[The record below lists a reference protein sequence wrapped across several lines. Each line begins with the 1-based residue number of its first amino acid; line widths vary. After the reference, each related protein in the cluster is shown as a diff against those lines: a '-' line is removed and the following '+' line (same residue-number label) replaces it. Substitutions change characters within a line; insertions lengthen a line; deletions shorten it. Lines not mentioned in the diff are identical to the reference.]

1 MTTVCLQFRVVTSP
15 SQSAINSDSGASAK
29 STPGSKHKGSR
40 APTTQLVF
48 DILTPSHLRT
58 SQLMSMNVI
67 SAISY
72 GTGWSPLDAPM
83 NSPLVAGLSVCSPVS
98 FLGHGDSVVGGLHLP
113 RHYQLKVVYHIRY
126 ILYLLVSSV
135 GFEIRLRT
143 WEVLQRVRQSPH
155 MAM

>member
-1 MTTVCLQFRVVTSP
+1 M
-15 SQSAINSDSGASAK
+15 G
-29 STPGSKHKGSR
+29 KHKESR

-48 DILTPSHLRT
+48 DILTPTHLRT

-83 NSPLVAGLSVCSPVS
+83 NSPLVAGLSVYSPVS
-98 FLGHGDSVVGGLHLP
+98 FLGHGNSVASGLHLP
-113 RHYQLKVVYHIRY
+113 PHYHLKAVYHIRY
-126 ILYLLVSSV
+126 VLYLLVSGV

-155 MAM
+155 MTM